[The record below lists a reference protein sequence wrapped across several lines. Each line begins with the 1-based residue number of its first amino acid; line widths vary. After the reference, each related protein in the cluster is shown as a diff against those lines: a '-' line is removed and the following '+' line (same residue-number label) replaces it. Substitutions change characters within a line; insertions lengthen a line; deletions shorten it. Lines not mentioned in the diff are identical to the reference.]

1 MYSRQEQRYICD
13 ENDKMLNKLTKS
25 NFSNLLFIYCYL
37 DLLIII
43 TEYKVK
49 CELKEDEIL

>member
-49 CELKEDEIL
+49 CEREKEM